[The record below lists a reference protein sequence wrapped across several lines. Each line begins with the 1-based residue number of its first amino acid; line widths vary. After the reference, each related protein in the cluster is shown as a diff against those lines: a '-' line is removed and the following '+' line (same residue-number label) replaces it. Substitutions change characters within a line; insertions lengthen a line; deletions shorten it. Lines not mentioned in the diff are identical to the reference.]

1 MFSGYPPFVSKNR
14 QITRGKIMN
23 WRTSLR
29 FPSRPR
35 ISREAQDLITNLIC
49 EREDRLG
56 SKASSSAS
64 RPNSIIVHRRNSF
77 LLAASPSLP
86 NSLDREM
93 MRGADALKAHAWFKD
108 IDFETLHLQTPPF
121 VPELA
126 TPGDTRYFEDDIDA
140 VSTSP
145 ILRTAIRR

>member
-1 MFSGYPPFVSKNR
+1 
-14 QITRGKIMN
+14 
-23 WRTSLR
+23 
-29 FPSRPR
+29 
-35 ISREAQDLITNLIC
+35 
-49 EREDRLG
+49 
-56 SKASSSAS
+56 
-64 RPNSIIVHRRNSF
+64 
-77 LLAASPSLP
+77 
-86 NSLDREM
+86 M

-145 ILRTAIRR
+145 IFRTAIRR

>member
-1 MFSGYPPFVSKNR
+1 
-14 QITRGKIMN
+14 MN

-56 SKASSSAS
+56 SKTSSSAS
-64 RPNSIIVHRRNSF
+64 RPNSVIVHRRNSF
-77 LLAASPSLP
+77 LVASASLP
-86 NSLDREM
+86 SSLDKGM
-93 MRGADALKAHAWFKD
+93 MEGAEALKAHPWFKD
-108 IDFETLHLQTPPF
+108 IDFESLHLQTPPF

-126 TPGDTRYFEDDIDA
+126 TPSDTRYFEDDIDA
-140 VSTSP
+140 VSSP
-145 ILRTAIRR
+145 PVQKRR